1 MINNFNEIEMRNS
14 GLIYNSTF
22 NQIKQLYAMDPD
34 LAGELAIS
42 AIELVLTGDISS
54 NDPMVALMLEPM
66 RKINEN
72 NHVKYDNKVESSRQK
87 KIAELKLDKVA
98 ELMNAGYTQK
108 QIGEKLGITQQNVSY
123 RVSVIRTKYPEL
135 LQTVQT
141 NLTNSTNATNKN
153 VCENTNTLQTK
164 QHFTNGTNNT
174 NKPDFCTNG
183 TVCTDQLQTVQTKNT
198 NSDENVCKN
207 GVSAAKT
214 GGTKP
219 KMTPEEMRK
228 MGFDF

>member
-1 MINNFNEIEMRNS
+1 MINSFNEIEMRNS

-198 NSDENVCKN
+198 NNGENVCKN
-207 GVSAAKT
+207 GVSVAKT
-214 GGTKP
+214 GGMKP
-219 KMTPEEMRK
+219 KMTPEEMKK